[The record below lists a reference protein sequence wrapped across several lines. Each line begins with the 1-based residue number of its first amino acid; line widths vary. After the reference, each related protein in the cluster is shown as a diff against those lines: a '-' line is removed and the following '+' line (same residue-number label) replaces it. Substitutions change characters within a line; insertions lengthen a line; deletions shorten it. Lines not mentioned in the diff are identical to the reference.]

1 MIVIEEHHTFTDE
14 QMMRALTQAVYRVN
28 RQEREKRMTRRNPA
42 DQLIN
47 ATKTFTVS
55 VAHDG
60 TTTVADVFTD
70 DDFGG
75 TVHVAQG
82 KARRRKGDPR
92 NAQIGIALATQRAFQ
107 ELADREKSFTDRELG
122 E

>member
-1 MIVIEEHHTFTDE
+1 MTDDTDWALVERLVRMIQTRD
-14 QMMRALTQAVYRVN
+14 
-28 RQEREKRMTRRNPA
+28 REKARMTRRNPA
-42 DQLIN
+42 DALLN

-82 KARRRKGDPR
+82 KSRRKKGDAR
-92 NAQIGIALATQRAFQ
+92 NAALGISLATGRAFE
-107 ELADREKSFTDRELG
+107 ELAARERKFTDPLLG
-122 E
+122 EGDE

>member
-1 MIVIEEHHTFTDE
+1 MTDWALVERLVRMIE
-14 QMMRALTQAVYRVN
+14 N
-28 RQEREKRMTRRNPA
+28 RDREKDRMTRPA
-42 DQLIN
+42 DHLLN

-82 KARRRKGDPR
+82 KSRRKKGDAR
-92 NAQIGIALATQRAFQ
+92 NAALGISLATGRAFE
-107 ELADREKSFTDRELG
+107 ELAARERKFTDSLLG
-122 E
+122 EGDE